1 MNEKEVAEIRRR
13 FHPDKSNITHIRG
26 CYVNEKREIVSEF
39 NQSLAVMPQEE
50 SEKMLTILKRTL
62 SGALGKNLIDITF
75 TTQQV
80 VDSDEH
86 RLLMAL
92 RDSVLDDNDAVHLLF
107 EQMIQNVTL
116 DGTYLIMLA
125 YDKYDVPYRSS
136 DGNKQDDASSE
147 VFSYVLCSV
156 CPVKETKPA
165 LSYYVHENAFHSL
178 KPDWLVAPPELGFMF
193 PAFDDRSTN
202 LYNAL
207 FYSRD
212 ISENHEELVEAIFKS
227 EMPMPAAAQKDTFH
241 SILGDTLDDDCNYA
255 VVQAV
260 HEQLYAMIEEHKE
273 SKQPIPL
280 AVSKQTLGRVLT
292 SCGVAGTHVAAF
304 EEQYD
309 ATFGA
314 DTDLSPRN
322 IVDTKQFKVSMPDV
336 TIQVNPERGDLL
348 QTRIIN
354 GTKYILIR
362 ADEGVEVNG
371 VAVHIKENEE

>member
-371 VAVHIKENEE
+371 VAVHIKENEG